1 MSEMKVIDFMKWRTP
16 TTVFSAVLLLLS
28 LGSFVVNGMHFGLDF
43 TGGTQIQVSF
53 SEVPNLE
60 NIRGIIRDSGYQN
73 FEVVNFRTDRDVQ
86 IRIQETGSAD
96 VDQVEAAQATDII
109 LAALQAN
116 SGFDVEILGTGFIG
130 AQVGEELRDQGGL
143 GMLVALIMIMLYIAL
158 RFQFKFSV
166 GAVAALAHDVI
177 IVLGFFSLFQID
189 FDLTVLAAVLAV
201 IGYSL
206 NDTIVVSDRIR
217 ENFRKLRKTDAVDVI
232 NISITQTF
240 SRTLITSLT
249 TLLVLVA
256 LSIFGGEMIHGFATA
271 LIVGVLIGTYSSVYV
286 AAEVLLYMH
295 ITAEDLMPPERE
307 GDEADAMPYQVLKAS
322 TNIEREGQN

>member
-53 SEVPNLE
+53 SEAPNLE

-73 FEVVNFRTDRDVQ
+73 FEVVNFRIDRDVQ

-109 LAALQAN
+109 LAALQDN
-116 SGFDVEILGTGFIG
+116 SGLDVEILGTGFIG

-177 IVLGFFSLFQID
+177 IVLGFFSLLQID

-307 GDEADAMPYQVLKAS
+307 GDEADAMP
-322 TNIEREGQN
+322 

>member
-16 TTVFSAVLLLLS
+16 TTIFSAVLLLLS

-53 SEVPNLE
+53 SEAPNLE

-73 FEVVNFRTDRDVQ
+73 FEVVNFRIDRDVQ

-109 LAALQAN
+109 LAALQDN
-116 SGFDVEILGTGFIG
+116 SGLDVEILGTGFIG

-177 IVLGFFSLFQID
+177 IVLGFFSLLQID

-307 GDEADAMPYQVLKAS
+307 GDEADAMP
-322 TNIEREGQN
+322 

>member
-53 SEVPNLE
+53 SEAPNLE

-307 GDEADAMPYQVLKAS
+307 ADEADAMP
-322 TNIEREGQN
+322 

>member
-16 TTVFSAVLLLLS
+16 TTVFSVILILVSIGS
-28 LGSFVVNGMHFGLDF
+28 LVINGMQFGMDF
-43 TGGTQIQVSF
+43 TGGTQIQVSY
-53 SEVPNLE
+53 SEPQDLE
-60 NIRGIIRDSGYQN
+60 EVRGIVRNIGFQN
-73 FEVVNFRTDRDVQ
+73 FEVVNFRTDQDVQ

-96 VDQVEAAQATDII
+96 VDQREAAQATDIV
-109 LAALQAN
+109 LEALRAN
-116 SGFDVEILGTGFIG
+116 TSAEIEVLGTGFIG
-130 AQVGEELRDQGGL
+130 SQVGEELREQGGL
-143 GMLVALIMIMLYIAL
+143 GMLVALIMIMIYIAI

-177 IVLGFFSLFQID
+177 ITLGFFSLFQID
-189 FDLTVLAAVLAV
+189 FDLTVMAAVLAV

-217 ENFRKLRKTDAVDVI
+217 ENFRLLRKTEPEELI

-240 SRTLITSLT
+240 SRTIITSLT
-249 TLLVLVA
+249 TLLVLLA
-256 LSIFGGEMIHGFATA
+256 LFIFGGDMIHGFATA

-295 ITAEDLMPPERE
+295 ITKEDLMPPVKE
-307 GDEADAMPYQVLKAS
+307 GEELDALP
-322 TNIEREGQN
+322 

>member
-16 TTVFSAVLLLLS
+16 TTIFSVILILVSIGS
-28 LGSFVVNGMHFGLDF
+28 LVINGMQFGMDF
-43 TGGTQIQVSF
+43 TGGTQIQVSY
-53 SEVPNLE
+53 SEPQDLE
-60 NIRGIIRDSGYQN
+60 EVRGIVRNIGFQN
-73 FEVVNFRTDRDVQ
+73 FEVVNFRTDQDVQ

-96 VDQVEAAQATDII
+96 IDQREAAQATDIV
-109 LAALQAN
+109 LEALRAN
-116 SGFDVEILGTGFIG
+116 TSAEIEVLGTGFIG
-130 AQVGEELRDQGGL
+130 SQVGEELREQGGL
-143 GMLVALIMIMLYIAL
+143 GMLVALIMIMIYIAI

-177 IVLGFFSLFQID
+177 ITLGFFSLFQID
-189 FDLTVLAAVLAV
+189 FDLTVMAAVLAV

-217 ENFRKLRKTDAVDVI
+217 ENFRLLRKTEPEELI

-240 SRTLITSLT
+240 SRTIITSLT
-249 TLLVLVA
+249 TLLVLLA
-256 LSIFGGEMIHGFATA
+256 LFIFGGDMIHGFATA

-295 ITAEDLMPPERE
+295 ITKEDLMPPVKE
-307 GDEADAMPYQVLKAS
+307 GEEADLMP
-322 TNIEREGQN
+322 